1 MNTYYRVKE
10 NKRLII
16 IPFLLTI
23 LSVTAIQGQTDMF
36 IFGSSRPVADAGRDI
51 KTLSKGSIFLDGS
64 RSYIGDG
71 SKIKYQWIFSPGL
84 IIKSDNNFQ
93 SEISSETYGGQYV
106 KSVSTYKPVLDVKL
120 AENVPGTKL
129 EVILRIKD
137 RIGFE
142 ATDTLVVEYYD
153 PSIPPEIIA
162 DTLESV
168 QDTLAFGLNQIDT
181 SITDEIPPTLLI
193 QELVDTKISDVD
205 VQIIN
210 SMIKDQ
216 IRSLGFDYIILLTKD
231 LNKKER
237 PKNYKADCKTE
248 LCVSKNAQLLN
259 AQYALTWDFADA
271 EDLFSIR
278 AFETQ
283 NYSETLNDVFI
294 EDPYLIMNK
303 NGVYGLES
311 KLRQAVSNVMGSKIF
326 KKDISTIDR
335 LIMKNERWISIGKY
349 PLIVGAAYLFMD
361 AVFSQDPQEPEPE
374 QPPGFPHEP

>member
-1 MNTYYRVKE
+1 MNNYYRVKE
-10 NKRLII
+10 NKTLII
-16 IPFLLTI
+16 KAFLLTI

-71 SKIKYQWIFSPGL
+71 SKIKYQWIFAPGL

-210 SMIKDQ
+210 SMIKDL
-216 IRSLGFDYIILLTKD
+216 SLIHI
-231 LNKKER
+231 
-237 PKNYKADCKTE
+237 
-248 LCVSKNAQLLN
+248 
-259 AQYALTWDFADA
+259 
-271 EDLFSIR
+271 
-278 AFETQ
+278 
-283 NYSETLNDVFI
+283 
-294 EDPYLIMNK
+294 
-303 NGVYGLES
+303 
-311 KLRQAVSNVMGSKIF
+311 
-326 KKDISTIDR
+326 
-335 LIMKNERWISIGKY
+335 
-349 PLIVGAAYLFMD
+349 
-361 AVFSQDPQEPEPE
+361 
-374 QPPGFPHEP
+374 

>member
-71 SKIKYQWIFSPGL
+71 SKIKYQWLFAPGL
-84 IIKSDNNFQ
+84 VIKSDNNFQ

-162 DTLESV
+162 DTLKSV
-168 QDTLAFGLNQIDT
+168 QDTLAFGLNNIDT
-181 SITDEIPPTLLI
+181 SITDEIVPTLLI
-193 QELVDTKISDVD
+193 QELSDTKISDVD

-216 IRSLGFDYIILLTKD
+216 IRSLRFDYIILLTKD

-311 KLRQAVSNVMGSKIF
+311 KLRQAVSNVM
-326 KKDISTIDR
+326 
-335 LIMKNERWISIGKY
+335 
-349 PLIVGAAYLFMD
+349 
-361 AVFSQDPQEPEPE
+361 
-374 QPPGFPHEP
+374 

>member
-16 IPFLLTI
+16 IPFLLTV

-181 SITDEIPPTLLI
+181 SITDEIAPTLLI
-193 QELVDTKISDVD
+193 QELIDTKISDVD

-216 IRSLGFDYIILLTKD
+216 IR
-231 LNKKER
+231 
-237 PKNYKADCKTE
+237 
-248 LCVSKNAQLLN
+248 
-259 AQYALTWDFADA
+259 
-271 EDLFSIR
+271 
-278 AFETQ
+278 
-283 NYSETLNDVFI
+283 
-294 EDPYLIMNK
+294 
-303 NGVYGLES
+303 
-311 KLRQAVSNVMGSKIF
+311 
-326 KKDISTIDR
+326 
-335 LIMKNERWISIGKY
+335 
-349 PLIVGAAYLFMD
+349 
-361 AVFSQDPQEPEPE
+361 
-374 QPPGFPHEP
+374 

>member
-181 SITDEIPPTLLI
+181 SITDEIAPTLLI

-216 IRSLGFDYIILLTKD
+216 IRSLGFDYIIFLTKD

>member
-1 MNTYYRVKE
+1 MQ
-10 NKRLII
+10 L
-16 IPFLLTI
+16 
-23 LSVTAIQGQTDMF
+23 
-36 IFGSSRPVADAGRDI
+36 
-51 KTLSKGSIFLDGS
+51 
-64 RSYIGDG
+64 
-71 SKIKYQWIFSPGL
+71 
-84 IIKSDNNFQ
+84 NN
-93 SEISSETYGGQYV
+93 
-106 KSVSTYKPVLDVKL
+106 
-120 AENVPGTKL
+120 
-129 EVILRIKD
+129 D
-137 RIGFE
+137 RRF
-142 ATDTLVVEYYD
+142 
-153 PSIPPEIIA
+153 
-162 DTLESV
+162 
-168 QDTLAFGLNQIDT
+168 
-181 SITDEIPPTLLI
+181 
-193 QELVDTKISDVD
+193 
-205 VQIIN
+205 
-210 SMIKDQ
+210 
-216 IRSLGFDYIILLTKD
+216 YIILLTKD

-349 PLIVGAAYLFMD
+349 PLIIGAAYLFMD